1 MAIHIHEEAANI
13 VELFEGTLEEHD
25 VTLPSPED
33 DERDE
38 EENPVRLYGSTYYK
52 LLDSVEAVLIDIL
65 NRKKAGEEIVL
76 PCEEQ

>member
-1 MAIHIHEEAANI
+1 MAIYIHEEAANI
-13 VELFEGTLEEHD
+13 VELFEETLEEHD

-38 EENPVRLYGSTYYK
+38 EENPVRLYGSTFYK

-76 PCEEQ
+76 PDKN

>member
-1 MAIHIHEEAANI
+1 MAIYIHEEAANI
-13 VELFEGTLEEHD
+13 VELFEETLEEHD

-38 EENPVRLYGSTYYK
+38 EENPVRLYGSTFYK
-52 LLDSVEAVLIDIL
+52 LLDSVETVLIDIL

-76 PCEEQ
+76 PDKN